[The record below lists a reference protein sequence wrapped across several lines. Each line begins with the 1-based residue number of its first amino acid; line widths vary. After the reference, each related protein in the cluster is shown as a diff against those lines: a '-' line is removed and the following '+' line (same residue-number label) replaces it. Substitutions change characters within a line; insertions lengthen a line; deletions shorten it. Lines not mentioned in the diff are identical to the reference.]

1 MPRSKPVA
9 LAPIAP
15 KAVALPA
22 SAASVQATPSLWHL
36 GIVAQELTARI
47 ARLAEQLE
55 AEDPEQQQAA
65 IKALEEALLMEEGNR
80 EALARKA
87 DATCWVI
94 DHLRAQGNYR
104 QQQAK
109 RLVELAKCDQRRAD
123 ALETTLVFVLTRLQ
137 PAATR
142 SSFPHHELTSRRS
155 EAVEISAEEELAPE
169 WLRVTTATAPDKGA
183 IKAALKAGQQIQGAQ
198 LVSRRSWSIH
208 CPPQRGSRLRVPA
221 KKPGPLPI
229 HSTPP
234 NAPPQA

>member
-1 MPRSKPVA
+1 MPRSTPSA
-9 LAPIAP
+9 LAPVPAQPLAIQ
-15 KAVALPA
+15 AVGPA
-22 SAASVQATPSLWHL
+22 AAVPAIPTPAPSLWHL
-36 GIVAQELTARI
+36 GIEAQELTTRI
-47 ARLAEQLE
+47 ARLADLLDLDE
-55 AEDPEQQQAA
+55 PEQQQAA
-65 IKALEEALLMEEGNR
+65 IASLEEALLAEEGNR

-94 DHLRAQGNYR
+94 DHLRAQGSYR

-109 RLVELAKCDQRRAD
+109 RLVELAKSDQRRAD

-142 SSFPHHELTSRRS
+142 FSFPHHELTSRRS

-169 WLRVTTATAPDKGA
+169 WLRITTATAPDKGA

-208 CPPQRGSRLRVPA
+208 
-221 KKPGPLPI
+221 
-229 HSTPP
+229 
-234 NAPPQA
+234 

>member
-1 MPRSKPVA
+1 MPRSTPSA
-9 LAPIAP
+9 LAPVPAKPLAI
-15 KAVALPA
+15 KAVGPA
-22 SAASVQATPSLWHL
+22 AAVPAIPTPAPSLWHL
-36 GIVAQELTARI
+36 GIEAQELTSRI
-47 ARLAEQLE
+47 AHLADQLGLDE
-55 AEDPEQQQAA
+55 PEQQQAA
-65 IKALEEALLMEEGNR
+65 IASLEEALLVEEGNR

-137 PAATR
+137 PSATR
-142 SSFPHHELTSRRS
+142 FSFPHHELTSRRS

-169 WLRVTTATAPDKGA
+169 WLRITTATSPDKGA

-208 CPPQRGSRLRVPA
+208 
-221 KKPGPLPI
+221 
-229 HSTPP
+229 
-234 NAPPQA
+234 

>member
-1 MPRSKPVA
+1 
-9 LAPIAP
+9 
-15 KAVALPA
+15 
-22 SAASVQATPSLWHL
+22 
-36 GIVAQELTARI
+36 
-47 ARLAEQLE
+47 
-55 AEDPEQQQAA
+55 
-65 IKALEEALLMEEGNR
+65 MEEGNR

-94 DHLRAQGNYR
+94 DHLRAQGSYR

-142 SSFPHHELTSRRS
+142 FSFPHHELTSRRS

-169 WLRVTTATAPDKGA
+169 WLRVTTDTAPDKGA

-198 LVSRRSWSIH
+198 LVAQRSWSIH
-208 CPPQRGSRLRVPA
+208 
-221 KKPGPLPI
+221 
-229 HSTPP
+229 
-234 NAPPQA
+234 

>member
-1 MPRSKPVA
+1 MSRSTPTA

-22 SAASVQATPSLWHL
+22 PAAPVPVTPSSSLWQL
-36 GIVAQELTARI
+36 GIEAQELTARI

-55 AEDPEQQQAA
+55 AEEPKQQQAA
-65 IKALEEALLMEEGNR
+65 IKAREDALLIEEGNR

-94 DHLRAQGNYR
+94 DHLRAQGHYR

-123 ALETTLVFVLTRLQ
+123 ALENTLVFVLTRLQ
-137 PAATR
+137 PSAKR
-142 SSFPHHELTSRRS
+142 FSFPHHELTSRRS
-155 EAVEISAEEELAPE
+155 EADEISAEEELAPE
-169 WLRVTTATAPDKGA
+169 WLRITTATAPDKGA

-208 CPPQRGSRLRVPA
+208 
-221 KKPGPLPI
+221 
-229 HSTPP
+229 
-234 NAPPQA
+234 